1 MPVIGQQFETDLA
14 VLRDRVNS
22 RLTHYVAPHGDCP
35 GTLRE
40 SMAYSLLAG
49 GKRLR
54 PILVLLTCQA
64 CGGEIDAA
72 LPAACAIE
80 MVHTYSLV
88 HDDLPAMDNDDY
100 RRGRLTNHK
109 VFGEGMAILAGD
121 ALLTLAFEVISVDI
135 HPGSVAAACCADLAS
150 AAGRCGMVA
159 GQVADLEAERKL
171 TGELTSDL
179 AQCDIFP
186 ASSKSALAQLEAI
199 HRRKTGRLLCSAV
212 TMGARIAQA
221 DVDLIDRL
229 EQFGNN
235 VGLAFQIADDLLD
248 VTGDASKLGKNVGK
262 DATLGKM
269 TYPGLLGVE
278 GSRQKADD
286 LIRNACDLLEPLGE
300 RAEPLAELARFVTRR
315 DH

>member
-1 MPVIGQQFETDLA
+1 MSVAGLKIESDLIALRETVNAQLQQ
-14 VLRDRVNS
+14 
-22 RLTHYVAPHGDCP
+22 YVGPQSDCP
-35 GTLRE
+35 INLRE

-54 PILVLLTCQA
+54 PVLVLLTCKA
-64 CGGEIDAA
+64 CGGRVDVA

-80 MVHTYSLV
+80 MVHTYSLI

-109 VFGEGMAILAGD
+109 VYGEAMAILAGD
-121 ALLTLAFEVISVDI
+121 ALLTLAFEVIARDI
-135 HPGSVAAACCADLAS
+135 RPGTVAAACCADLAS
-150 AAGRCGMVA
+150 ASGWCGMVA
-159 GQVADLEAERKL
+159 GQVADLEAEQESCNDGCNGSAGNNGHHR
-171 TGELTSDL
+171 D
-179 AQCDIFP
+179 
-186 ASSKSALAQLEAI
+186 SKAALSQLEGI

-221 DVDLIDRL
+221 DPDLIERL
-229 EQFGNN
+229 TQFGRN

-248 VTGDASKLGKNVGK
+248 VTGDAAKLGKNVGK
-262 DATLGKM
+262 DASLGKM
-269 TYPGLLGVE
+269 TYPGLLGIE

-286 LIRNACDLLEPLGE
+286 LIHDACRLLEPLGDK
-300 RAEPLAELARFVTRR
+300 AMPLAELARFVTKR